1 MMLQYTSKKNKSSS
15 YFSLLLLICGIVLFA
30 SSNFIKIAPYITQ
43 IIAIVFVVFAI
54 QVMQRY
60 VLPDFI
66 YIIDDKDS
74 GESLMSV
81 IRVHGSK
88 KITVCSIDLSKCL
101 YAGDSDKN
109 TLTVKNSF
117 DYRQNFFSNDKF
129 ILIYHESGDNIQ
141 IKLEADDK
149 FKNALIS
156 RVPKH

>member
-1 MMLQYTSKKNKSSS
+1 M
-15 YFSLLLLICGIVLFA
+15 
-30 SSNFIKIAPYITQ
+30 
-43 IIAIVFVVFAI
+43 
-54 QVMQRY
+54 
-60 VLPDFI
+60 
-66 YIIDDKDS
+66 
-74 GESLMSV
+74 
-81 IRVHGSK
+81 HGSK